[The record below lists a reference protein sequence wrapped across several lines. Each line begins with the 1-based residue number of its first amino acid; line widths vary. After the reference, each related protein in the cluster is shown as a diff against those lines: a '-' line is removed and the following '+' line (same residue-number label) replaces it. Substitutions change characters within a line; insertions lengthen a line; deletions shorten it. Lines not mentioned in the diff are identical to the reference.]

1 MIIHISCFFKTAY
14 PFAIF
19 SWLPKRLGKKLS
31 VWRRAKKGRR
41 RLGNERSPNR
51 SFLVGPLFHHLWE
64 TVWNWGQTRWEGI
77 QKNGNVSKAR
87 QRGRFANSPW
97 IYIEICRQSLGS
109 FLLTVPS
116 CSATARVLSLALSAK
131 IWLGVVVEVVD
142 ELLHDRCSG
151 VFLTFVHFKMIVDG
165 GWWMGGLWWLS
176 ASVRSDYSL
185 YMFVIFD
192 VCHCNDSCCCFSF
205 WFAPESFPNSA
216 FVDSQ
221 ILIPCNSC
229 SGISGVIYTPC
240 LSCWSFF
247 GCKKNRLFRARGG
260 FKKSKQKQWQNGKQF
275 FAVGSFVLLFN
286 LKPFMK
292 KTLWK
297 TEAPKPFC
305 WTVSKKT
312 MKKTSPQL
320 SANRWSLCCRFLWKK

>member
-77 QKNGNVSKAR
+77 QKKWQR
-87 QRGRFANSPW
+87 Q
-97 IYIEICRQSLGS
+97 QSTTKGAFCKFPVDLHRDLQTIFGI
-109 FLLTVPS
+109 LPS
-116 CSATARVLSLALSAK
+116 DLSEK

-185 YMFVIFD
+185 YIFV
-192 VCHCNDSCCCFSF
+192 NF
-205 WFAPESFPNSA
+205 W
-216 FVDSQ
+216 
-221 ILIPCNSC
+221 
-229 SGISGVIYTPC
+229 C
-240 LSCWSFF
+240 LSLQRFMLLFF
-247 GCKKNRLFRARGG
+247 FLIRTWKLSKQCFCRFTDSHTLQQLFRD
-260 FKKSKQKQWQNGKQF
+260 QWRNIYAVPKRLKF
-275 FAVGSFVLLFN
+275 F
-286 LKPFMK
+286 
-292 KTLWK
+292 
-297 TEAPKPFC
+297 
-305 WTVSKKT
+305 
-312 MKKTSPQL
+312 
-320 SANRWSLCCRFLWKK
+320 